1 MNSGKKQPYE
11 TAAFLDFCLLD
22 ALDADKVLQKLDRA
36 IDAEQARIDAEVV
49 ALGIAPVLGGIVVI
63 VGSAGLIRLLDAVF
77 RLVLADAVA
86 GGNALDAVF
95 ERSRDEEIDERP
107 IRTQGPLSASFL
119 IVS

>member
-1 MNSGKKQPYE
+1 MP
-11 TAAFLDFCLLD
+11 
-22 ALDADKVLQKLDRA
+22 
-36 IDAEQARIDAEVV
+36 EQARIDAEVV

-63 VGSAGLIRLLDAVF
+63 VGSTGLIRLLDAVF

-95 ERSRDEEIDERP
+95 ERSRDEEIDDVVAILERVV
-107 IRTQGPLSASFL
+107 RAAADQDAGPLSASFL